1 MKSPGL
7 TPTKKK
13 THLFFLFC
21 FFGMFD
27 SLLEFLSFSGT
38 RASLKKSH
46 DMFLCYVLF
55 ELTA

>member
-7 TPTKKK
+7 TPTEKNI
-13 THLFFLFC
+13 LVFFVL

-46 DMFLCYVLF
+46 DTFLCYVLF

>member
-7 TPTKKK
+7 TPTKKNI
-13 THLFFLFC
+13 LVFFFF